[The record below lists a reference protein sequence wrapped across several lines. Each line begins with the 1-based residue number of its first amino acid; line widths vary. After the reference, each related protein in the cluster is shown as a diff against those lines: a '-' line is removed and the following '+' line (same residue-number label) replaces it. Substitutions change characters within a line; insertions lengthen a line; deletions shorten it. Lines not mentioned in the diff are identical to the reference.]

1 MKTLLTIFFLF
12 LSTSVFAECVSGDCG
27 YGYGTYVWYNGDK
40 YVGEWNNGRIN
51 GQGTY
56 TYADGYK
63 YVGEW
68 KDNFLEGLG
77 IVIVET
83 GEQEGEKYVG
93 EWKNGR
99 INGQGTFTYANGTT
113 ETGIW
118 KNFVLVTPNNITTD
132 EKRIAKNLEIAEE
145 KRIAKIAEIAEE
157 KRRAENVE
165 IAEEKRRAEIVEIA
179 EEKRRA
185 EIVEKEKRI
194 AEEKR
199 RAENVKKLLCQENGG
214 KYFSELKSLS
224 GKTFIDA
231 CADIFI
237 ENWFDYFGWG
247 LSTSTKRDLN
257 LKKGKIIYLD
267 LGVDKINSK
276 NDSDYINGGKLEVY
290 NWFQFFGN
298 NAYEARVICSMND
311 EDADQYVDNG
321 MTKLKGA
328 ELFGIFGGY
337 SAGYDGG
344 LIIKECHIVGDDGM
358 SF

>member
-1 MKTLLTIFFLF
+1 MKTFLTIFFLF
-12 LSTSVFAECVSGDCG
+12 LSTSVFAECVSGDCAN
-27 YGYGTYVWYNGDK
+27 GYGTNVWDNGDK
-40 YVGEWNNGRIN
+40 YVGEWKDGQME
-51 GQGTY
+51 GQGIITFG
-56 TYADGYK
+56 T
-63 YVGEW
+63 GEW
-68 KDNFLEGLG
+68 
-77 IVIVET
+77 
-83 GEQEGEKYVG
+83 EGEKYVG
-93 EWKNGR
+93 EFKNDTT
-99 INGQGTFTYANGTT
+99 NGQGTYTYANGTT

-118 KNFVLVTPNNITTD
+118 KNYELVTPNNITTD

-145 KRIAKIAEIAEE
+145 KRIAKIAE
-157 KRRAENVE
+157 
-165 IAEEKRRAEIVEIA
+165 
-179 EEKRRA
+179 
-185 EIVEKEKRI
+185 I

>member
-1 MKTLLTIFFLF
+1 MKTFLTIFFLF
-12 LSTSVFAECVSGDCG
+12 LSTSVFADSCVSGDCVN
-27 YGYGTYVWYNGDK
+27 GYGTYVWDDGEKYIGESKDNVSHGQGIHTYANGDKYAGEWKRALKEGQGTYIFGPGEWDGDKHVGEYKNDLKEGQGTYIYGPGEWDGDK
-40 YVGEWNNGRIN
+40 YVGEFKNDLREGKGIYYYANG
-51 GQGTY
+51 
-56 TYADGYK
+56 DK
-63 YVGEW
+63 Y
-68 KDNFLEGLG
+68 
-77 IVIVET
+77 I
-83 GEQEGEKYVG
+83 G
-93 EWKNGR
+93 EWKNDLEV
-99 INGQGTFTYANGTT
+99 GQGTL
-113 ETGIW
+113 E
-118 KNFVLVTPNNITTD
+118 KNITTD
-132 EKRIAKNLEIAEE
+132 EKRIAKIA
-145 KRIAKIAEIAEE
+145 
-157 KRRAENVE
+157 
-165 IAEEKRRAEIVEIA
+165 EIA

-237 ENWFDYFGWG
+237 ENWLDYFGWG
-247 LSTSTKRDLN
+247 LSTITKRDLN